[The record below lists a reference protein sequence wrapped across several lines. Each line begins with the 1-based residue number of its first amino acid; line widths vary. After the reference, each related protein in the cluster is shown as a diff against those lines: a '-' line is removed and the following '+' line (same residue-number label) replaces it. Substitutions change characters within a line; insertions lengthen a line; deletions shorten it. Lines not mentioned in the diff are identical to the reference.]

1 MGTYIISRR
10 IQFIIQFVND
20 NPFPSKQKILAYL
33 SDKDFNLS
41 GRTLERDFDHIR
53 ADFGLEI
60 AYSKQY
66 NGYYIDADKSVKVA
80 SFFKFLEMVTLAGI
94 FSDSL
99 KDSHKILDYVSF
111 DDSKGFKGIEN
122 LKPILIA
129 ISQKRKLHFTHE
141 NFEKKTLTPYVISP
155 FLLKEY
161 ENRWFVVGVPD
172 GLNDIRTFGVDRI
185 TQISLGSSITIAK
198 KTFAQKLDNFKYTV
212 GVNFEDEQPKSISIL
227 VNKLHLKY
235 MQSLPL
241 HSSQVIHPV
250 DKNGKYQVDFYL
262 IPNYEFMTQ
271 ILKMGHD
278 VLVLSPES
286 FRNEVKTALEKALKR
301 YT

>member
-20 NPFPSKQKILAYL
+20 NPYPSKQKILDFL

-41 GRTLERDFDHIR
+41 GRTLDRDFDHIR

-80 SFFKFLEMVTLAGI
+80 SFFKFLELVSLAGI
-94 FSDSL
+94 FSESL
-99 KDSHKILDYVSF
+99 KDSRKILDYVSF
-111 DDSKGFKGIEN
+111 DDSKSFKGIDH
-122 LKPILIA
+122 LKAILIA
-129 ISQKRKLHFTHE
+129 ISSKRKLHFTHE
-141 NFEKKTLTPYVISP
+141 NFENKTFKPYVITP

-161 ENRWFVVGVPD
+161 ENRWFVIGVPE
-172 GLNDIRTFGVDRI
+172 GLQDIRTFGVDRLSKV
-185 TQISLGSSITIAK
+185 SLGTSATLTK
-198 KTFAQKLDNFKYTV
+198 KAFEKKLANFNYTV
-212 GVNFEDEQPKSISIL
+212 GVNFEDGQPKHIRIL

-235 MQSLPL
+235 MRSLPL
-241 HSSQVIHPV
+241 HASQVIHPQ
-250 DKNGKYQVDFYL
+250 DENGTYPVDFYL

-271 ILKMGHD
+271 ILKMGSD
-278 VLVLSPES
+278 VEVLEPES
-286 FRNEVKTALEKALKR
+286 FKNTVKAELEKTLKR
-301 YT
+301 YK